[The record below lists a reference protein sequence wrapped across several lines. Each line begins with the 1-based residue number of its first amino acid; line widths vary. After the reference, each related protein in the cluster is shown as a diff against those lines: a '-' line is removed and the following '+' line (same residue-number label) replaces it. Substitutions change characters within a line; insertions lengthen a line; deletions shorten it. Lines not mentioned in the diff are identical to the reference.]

1 MVKITDDNTEFS
13 SDSKYNSYFE
23 SFPYPLSNFQKHAIA
38 AIVDGDHALVCAPT
52 GSGKTLPAEFAIRH
66 FTGLGK
72 RVIYC
77 SPIKALS
84 NQKLFDFTH
93 KYPDITFG
101 LLTGDIK
108 TNPSAQVLI
117 MTTEILMNR
126 LFTMTADQTSKSGA
140 SSLSFEMD
148 IENELGAVVFDELHY
163 INDQHRGHVWE
174 QSILMLPKHV
184 QMVMLSAT
192 LDDPVKFAR
201 WCEGNDHE
209 GNDYEGNDYEGNVK
223 EGLDQG
229 PFGADID
236 GLDNIPDTAPQK
248 QVVICATNHRV
259 VPLTHYVFMCSTEG
273 LFKKINNKEVEEKT
287 RTSLNKCLPI
297 KAATGEFIEKTYFET
312 RTVMNML
319 SDNNVMS
326 HRKFVLNELF
336 THLKSNDMLPAI
348 VFIFSRRLVE
358 QCAEEITVPL
368 YNSELEDYN
377 PFTVRRECETVLRK
391 LPNWREYVD
400 LPEYQKLVSLL
411 EKGIGIHHSGM
422 IPVLRE
428 IVELMIS
435 KKYIKVL
442 FATESFA
449 IGLDC
454 PIKTAV
460 FISLK
465 KFDGSSQRYLMPH
478 EYTQMAGRAGRRGLD
493 KVGHVIHCAN
503 LFVQPEIANYKE
515 ILCGKPQKL
524 VSKFQI
530 YYPMLLNV
538 LHLCTIKTPTL
549 SAVMSEQGVADC
561 AFQMRN
567 GVKNDRVKNDRVK
580 HYKDGVGDKDRV
592 GDQEKT
598 IHDFVDFANKSMMK
612 SELIAAERG
621 LYNEIETND
630 NRIRVK
636 SDVLDHLKTPRETL
650 VEYDKIL
657 KTLEYATNKRRKEA
671 DDAIRKMKAAY
682 NQVERD
688 YPYYLEY
695 KQLVELKKQKESQL
709 AGTQQYIQ
717 SSIEA
722 LLTVMEE
729 TDIVKQDEPGHYSLT
744 SEKGIIA
751 SNVAEIHPVLISL
764 LCSNWNYFEYFTVP
778 QLAAFFSIFTDIRV
792 PEDIRFTVVNC
803 CYDDFL
809 NGRIHEFE
817 HFREMIIAKEE
828 KLRIYGSSGLDDFCY
843 DIMDDVLEW
852 CGCENENQCRQLIM
866 FIYQEKGISVGDFT
880 KALMKIST
888 ISRELQGLCE
898 VMNKTEFMHK
908 LAAIDRTVLKYV
920 ATSQSLYL

>member
-23 SFPYPLSNFQKHAIA
+23 SFPYPLSNFQKQAIA

-126 LFTMTADQTSKSGA
+126 LFMMSADQTSKSGA

-163 INDQHRGHVWE
+163 INDLHRGHVWE

-201 WCEGNDHE
+201 WCEGND
-209 GNDYEGNDYEGNVK
+209 YEGPCGADRE
-223 EGLDQG
+223 EGLDH
-229 PFGADID
+229 IS
-236 GLDNIPDTAPQK
+236 DTESPQK

-297 KAATGEFIEKTYFET
+297 RAATGEFIEKTYFET
-312 RTVMNML
+312 RAVMNML

-377 PFTVRRECETVLRK
+377 PFTVRKECEAVLRK
-391 LPNWREYVD
+391 LPNWREYAD

-503 LFVQPEIANYKE
+503 LFVQPEISDYKE

-524 VSKFQI
+524 VSKFQV

-538 LHLCTIKTPTL
+538 LKKDR
-549 SAVMSEQGVADC
+549 ENNYKDKDGVED
-561 AFQMRN
+561 
-567 GVKNDRVKNDRVK
+567 
-580 HYKDGVGDKDRV
+580 KDGVG
-592 GDQEKT
+592 EKT
-598 IHDFVDFANKSMMK
+598 IHNFVDFANKSMMK

-621 LYNEIETND
+621 LYNEIETID

-650 VEYDKIL
+650 IEYDKIL
-657 KTLEYATNKRRKEA
+657 KTLEYATNKRRKET
-671 DDAIRKMKAAY
+671 DDTIRKMKAAY

-688 YPYYLEY
+688 YTYYLEY
-695 KQLVELKKQKESQL
+695 KQLVDLKKQKESQL
-709 AGTQQYIQ
+709 AGTQEYIQ

-729 TDIVKQDEPGHYSLT
+729 TNIVKQDEPGHYSLT

-751 SNVAEIHPVLISL
+751 SNVAEIHPILISL
-764 LCSNWNYFEYFTVP
+764 LCSNWNYFEHFTVP
-778 QLAAFFSIFTDIRV
+778 QLAAFFSVFTDIRV

-809 NGRIHEFE
+809 NGRIREFE

-908 LAAIDRTVLKYV
+908 LAAIDRMVLKYV

>member
-126 LFTMTADQTSKSGA
+126 LFVMSADQTSKSGA

-163 INDQHRGHVWE
+163 INDLHRGHVWE

-201 WCEGNDHE
+201 WCEGPCGADRE
-209 GNDYEGNDYEGNVK
+209 EGNVK
-223 EGLDQG
+223 ED
-229 PFGADID
+229 FK
-236 GLDNIPDTAPQK
+236 NILDTAPQK

-297 KAATGEFIEKTYFET
+297 RAATGEFIEKTYFET
-312 RTVMNML
+312 RAVMNML

-368 YNSELEDYN
+368 YNSDLEDYN
-377 PFTVRRECETVLRK
+377 PFTVRKECEAVLRK
-391 LPNWREYVD
+391 LPNWREYAD

-503 LFVQPEIANYKE
+503 LFVQPEISDYKE

-524 VSKFQI
+524 VSKFQV

-538 LHLCTIKTPTL
+538 LQH
-549 SAVMSEQGVADC
+549 D
-561 AFQMRN
+561 
-567 GVKNDRVKNDRVK
+567 
-580 HYKDGVGDKDRV
+580 KDG
-592 GDQEKT
+592 DQGQQKT

-621 LYNEIETND
+621 LCNEIETID

-650 VEYDKIL
+650 TEYDKIL

-671 DDAIRKMKAAY
+671 DDAIRKTKAAH
-682 NQVERD
+682 NQIERD
-688 YPYYLEY
+688 YTYYLEY
-695 KQLVELKKQKESQL
+695 KQLVDLKKQKESQL
-709 AGTQQYIQ
+709 AGTQECIQ

-751 SNVAEIHPVLISL
+751 SNVAEIHPILISL

-778 QLAAFFSIFTDIRV
+778 QLAAFFSVFTDIRV

-809 NGRIHEFE
+809 NGRIREFE
-817 HFREMIIAKEE
+817 HFRETIIAKEE

-908 LAAIDRTVLKYV
+908 LAAIDRMVLKYV

>member
-1 MVKITDDNTEFS
+1 MYLKYTNKMVKITDDNTEFS

-23 SFPYPLSNFQKHAIA
+23 SFPYPLSAFQKHAIT

-108 TNPSAQVLI
+108 TNPTAQVLI

-126 LFTMTADQTSKSGA
+126 LFTMTMNKSEDETSKSDTNA

-201 WCEGNDHE
+201 WCEGTVIEGTLDHE
-209 GNDYEGNDYEGNVK
+209 GTVIED
-223 EGLDQG
+223 LDIIQHVNL
-229 PFGADID
+229 P
-236 GLDNIPDTAPQK
+236 TK

-273 LFKKINNKEVEEKT
+273 LFKKINNKELEEKT
-287 RTSLNKCLPI
+287 RPSLNKFITI
-297 KAATGEFIEKTYFET
+297 KTATGDFIEKTYFET
-312 RTVMNML
+312 RNVVKML
-319 SDNNVMS
+319 SDNNVMC
-326 HRKFVLNELF
+326 HRKFALNELF

-422 IPVLRE
+422 IPILRE

-460 FISLK
+460 FISLTK
-465 KFDGSSQRYLMPH
+465 YDGSRQRFLMPH

-503 LFVQPEIANYKE
+503 LFAQPELAVYKE

-530 YYPMLLNV
+530 YYPTLLNV
-538 LHLCTIKTPTL
+538 LRFCESKTPRDLNDTA
-549 SAVMSEQGVADC
+549 SGK
-561 AFQMRN
+561 N
-567 GVKNDRVKNDRVK
+567 GG
-580 HYKDGVGDKDRV
+580 HA
-592 GDQEKT
+592 T
-598 IHDFVDFANKSMMK
+598 IGDFVDFANKSMMK
-612 SELIAAERG
+612 SELSDAERG
-621 LYNEIETND
+621 LHSEIETN
-630 NRIRVK
+630 NNKIRVK
-636 SDVLDHLKTPRETL
+636 LDMIDHLKTPRETL
-650 VEYDKIL
+650 DEYDKIL
-657 KTLEYATNKRRKEA
+657 ETLEYATNKRRKEA
-671 DDAIRKMKAAY
+671 DVAIRKIKMSS
-682 NQVERD
+682 NSLERD
-688 YPYYLEY
+688 YTYYLEY
-695 KQLVELKKQKESQL
+695 KQLLDVKKQKESQL
-709 AGTQQYIQ
+709 IGTQQYIQ

-722 LLTVMEE
+722 LLAVMEDTE
-729 TDIVKQDEPGHYSLT
+729 IVVQDEPGHYSLT
-744 SEKGIIA
+744 PEKGIIA
-751 SNVAEIHPVLISL
+751 ANVAEIHPVLMSL

-778 QLAAFFSIFTDIRV
+778 QLAAFFSLFTDVRV
-792 PEDIRFTVVNC
+792 PEDIRLTVANC

-809 NGRIHEFE
+809 NGRIREFE
-817 HFREMIIAKEE
+817 YFREMIIAKEE

-852 CGCENENQCRQLIM
+852 CGCETELQCRQLIM

-888 ISRELQGLCE
+888 ISRELQGFCE

-908 LAAIDRTVLKYV
+908 LATIDRMILKYV

>member
-23 SFPYPLSNFQKHAIA
+23 SFPYPLSNFQKQAIA

-126 LFTMTADQTSKSGA
+126 LFMMSADQTSKSGA

-163 INDQHRGHVWE
+163 INDLHRGHVWE

-192 LDDPVKFAR
+192 LDDPMKFAR
-201 WCEGNDHE
+201 WCEGNDYEGPYGADSE
-209 GNDYEGNDYEGNVK
+209 GNDYEGPCGADRE
-223 EGLDQG
+223 EGLEH
-229 PFGADID
+229 IS
-236 GLDNIPDTAPQK
+236 DTESPQK

-297 KAATGEFIEKTYFET
+297 RAATGEFIEKTYFET
-312 RTVMNML
+312 RAVMNML

-377 PFTVRRECETVLRK
+377 PFTVRKECEAVLRK

-503 LFVQPEIANYKE
+503 LFVQPEISDYKE

-524 VSKFQI
+524 VSKFQV

-538 LHLCTIKTPTL
+538 LKKDR
-549 SAVMSEQGVADC
+549 ENNYKDKDGVED
-561 AFQMRN
+561 
-567 GVKNDRVKNDRVK
+567 
-580 HYKDGVGDKDRV
+580 KDGVG
-592 GDQEKT
+592 EKT

-621 LYNEIETND
+621 LYNEIETID

-650 VEYDKIL
+650 IEYDKIL

-688 YPYYLEY
+688 YTYYLEY
-695 KQLVELKKQKESQL
+695 KQLVDLKKQKESQL
-709 AGTQQYIQ
+709 AGTQEYIQ

-729 TDIVKQDEPGHYSLT
+729 TNIVKQDEPGHYSLT

-751 SNVAEIHPVLISL
+751 SNVAEIHPILISL
-764 LCSNWNYFEYFTVP
+764 LCSNWNYFEHFTVP

-809 NGRIHEFE
+809 NGRIREFE

-908 LAAIDRTVLKYV
+908 LAAIDRMVLKYV

>member
-126 LFTMTADQTSKSGA
+126 LFVMSADQTSKSGA
-140 SSLSFEMD
+140 SSLNFEMD

-163 INDQHRGHVWE
+163 INDLHRGHVWE

-201 WCEGNDHE
+201 WCEG
-209 GNDYEGNDYEGNVK
+209 
-223 EGLDQG
+223 
-229 PFGADID
+229 PCGADREED
-236 GLDNIPDTAPQK
+236 LNNISDTASQK

-312 RTVMNML
+312 RAVMNML

-368 YNSELEDYN
+368 YNSDLEDYN
-377 PFTVRRECETVLRK
+377 PFTVRKECEAVLRK
-391 LPNWREYVD
+391 LPNWREYTD

-503 LFVQPEIANYKE
+503 LFVQPEISDYKE

-524 VSKFQI
+524 VSKFQV

-567 GVKNDRVKNDRVK
+567 GVKKDRVEDE
-580 HYKDGVGDKDRV
+580 DGVG
-592 GDQEKT
+592 EKT

-621 LYNEIETND
+621 LCNEIETID

-650 VEYDKIL
+650 FEYDKIL

-671 DDAIRKMKAAY
+671 DDAIRKMKAAH

-688 YPYYLEY
+688 YTYYLEY
-695 KQLVELKKQKESQL
+695 KQLVDLKKQKESQL
-709 AGTQQYIQ
+709 AGTQEYIQ

-744 SEKGIIA
+744 TEKGIIA
-751 SNVAEIHPVLISL
+751 SNVAEIHPILISL

-778 QLAAFFSIFTDIRV
+778 QLAAFFSVFTDIRV

-809 NGRIHEFE
+809 NGRIREFE
-817 HFREMIIAKEE
+817 HFRETIIAKEE

-908 LAAIDRTVLKYV
+908 LAAIDRMVLKYV

>member
-126 LFTMTADQTSKSGA
+126 LFVMSADQTSKSGA
-140 SSLSFEMD
+140 SSLNFEMD

-163 INDQHRGHVWE
+163 INDLHRGHVWE

-201 WCEGNDHE
+201 WCEGND
-209 GNDYEGNDYEGNVK
+209 YEGTAGADREEGNVK
-223 EGLDQG
+223 EGLN
-229 PFGADID
+229 
-236 GLDNIPDTAPQK
+236 NISDTSHQK

-312 RTVMNML
+312 RAVMNML

-368 YNSELEDYN
+368 YNSDLEDYN
-377 PFTVRRECETVLRK
+377 PFTVRKECEAVLRK
-391 LPNWREYVD
+391 LPNWREYTD

-503 LFVQPEIANYKE
+503 LFVQPEISDYKE

-524 VSKFQI
+524 VSKFQV

-538 LHLCTIKTPTL
+538 L
-549 SAVMSEQGVADC
+549 
-561 AFQMRN
+561 
-567 GVKNDRVKNDRVK
+567 KNDR
-580 HYKDGVGDKDRV
+580 
-592 GDQEKT
+592 DQHKT

-621 LYNEIETND
+621 LCNEIETID
-630 NRIRVK
+630 NRIHVK

-650 VEYDKIL
+650 TEYDKIL

-671 DDAIRKMKAAY
+671 DDAIRKMKAVY
-682 NQVERD
+682 NQVEHD
-688 YPYYLEY
+688 YTYYLEY
-695 KQLVELKKQKESQL
+695 KQLVDLKKQKESQL
-709 AGTQQYIQ
+709 AGTQKYIQ

-751 SNVAEIHPVLISL
+751 SNVAEIHPILISL
-764 LCSNWNYFEYFTVP
+764 LCSNWNYFEYFTIP
-778 QLAAFFSIFTDIRV
+778 QLAAFFSVFTDIRV

-809 NGRIHEFE
+809 NGRIREFE
-817 HFREMIIAKEE
+817 HFRETIIAKEE
-828 KLRIYGSSGLDDFCY
+828 KLRIYGSTGLDDFCY

-908 LAAIDRTVLKYV
+908 LAAIDRMVLKYV